1 MKTLFD
7 DHATL
12 DEQRLELA
20 EGAVLLKAF
29 ALGTASSLLCELDK
43 VTAISPFRR
52 MVTPGGFE
60 MSIEMTNCGPLGWI
74 TDRSGYRYAATDPL
88 SNAPWP
94 DMPAAYAELAKDAAS
109 EAGYPDFRPD
119 ACLINRYHPSAR
131 LTLHQDKNESDF
143 QSPIVSVSLGLP
155 AKFLFGGLRRSD
167 PTTSIRLHHG
177 DVAVWGGASRL
188 RYHGVAPIRKGSHEL
203 TGSSRINLTFRRAS

>member
-1 MKTLFD
+1 
-7 DHATL
+7 
-12 DEQRLELA
+12 
-20 EGAVLLKAF
+20 
-29 ALGTASSLLCELDK
+29 
-43 VTAISPFRR
+43 
-52 MVTPGGFE
+52 

-74 TDRSGYRYAATDPL
+74 TDRAGYRYAATDPL

-94 DMPAAYAELAKDAAS
+94 DMPAAYAELARDAAS

-167 PTTSIRLHHG
+167 PTVSIRLHHG
-177 DVAVWGGASRL
+177 DVTVWGGPSRL